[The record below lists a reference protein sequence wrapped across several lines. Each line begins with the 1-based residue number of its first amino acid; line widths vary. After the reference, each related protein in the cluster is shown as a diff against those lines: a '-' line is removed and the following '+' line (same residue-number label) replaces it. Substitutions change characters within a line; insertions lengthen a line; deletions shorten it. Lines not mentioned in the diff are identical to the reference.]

1 MPELAA
7 DGPVPEFSPEAAAKA
22 YTELPPT
29 FGEYAGKVI
38 GETSEMMHGAL
49 RRATYDES
57 GWGTL
62 GRALMSAGMVEGG
75 AVPEDYGLTPDLAP
89 VASPHLTKQEATAR
103 HPEVAAAAADLF
115 TENMPQGVVDALA
128 DSKRNEIEREAV
140 FQRYEQAHS
149 WVTNFPTRTALT
161 MLDPVNTAALF
172 IPGVGEEAV
181 LARLGTGLGSRM
193 TARAVAGATAGVAGM
208 APGVGLRFGLS
219 EAEGGD

>member
-1 MPELAA
+1 MPELTA
-7 DGPVPEFSPEAAAKA
+7 DGPVPEFSAEAAAKA

-62 GRALMSAGMVEGG
+62 GRAVMAAGMVEGG

-89 VASPHLTKQEATAR
+89 VASPHMTKQEATAR
-103 HPEVAAAAADLF
+103 HPEVAAAAPDLF

-128 DSKRNEIEREAV
+128 DSKRNEIERQAV
-140 FQRYEQAHS
+140 FQRYEQAFVADKFSDAHGIDDARSGQYGCAIHS
-149 WVTNFPTRTALT
+149 RCWRGSGAG
-161 MLDPVNTAALF
+161 AAR
-172 IPGVGEEAV
+172 VGSR
-181 LARLGTGLGSRM
+181 LADDGTGCGGCNRWRDWDGSWRW
-193 TARAVAGATAGVAGM
+193 
-208 APGVGLRFGLS
+208 APLRLERGRRR
-219 EAEGGD
+219 